1 MKEGAIIHRNGAIA
15 LCKAKG
21 CQFKRHPL
29 LGFAV
34 QITGAS
40 PCVSKL
46 TTLKEVIRY
55 FLPTFFNIHP
65 TAKQTAVCRCRSRL
79 SERRTAVFGIRLENE
94 ELLL

>member
-46 TTLKEVIRY
+46 TTLKEGEAH
-55 FLPTFFNIHP
+55 FLPTFFSIHP
-65 TAKQTAVCRCRSRL
+65 EAKQTAVRRCRSCL
-79 SERRTAVFGIRLENE
+79 SKRREVVFGIRLENE